1 MVYLCEA
8 MIGCLV
14 IGESWA
20 AKAIAKYMGHIAV
33 PPERAKAHLIFE
45 DPLVVI
51 HADTCPTLDSSLG
64 AWEWVLYTLAMRRLF
79 NKSHWIQH
87 SPIEVLSGAARQRPY
102 GAAAEVRPLG
112 FVGQIGAA
120 LEWGLRSLDL
130 DFAIVRSGLL
140 YDDAPGHL
148 LRWAVD
154 LVRTGFGQAPSE
166 IVSPTPVDLFAKAI
180 ENLAHSRNEGIYHA
194 ACQGQ
199 ASYRD
204 IIRTTATHMEMSTP
218 IVDYYSG
225 PIAPVNLSLTS
236 TTKLGRWQDV
246 YLARLGDLTNPS

>member
-1 MVYLCEA
+1 

-14 IGESWA
+14 IGESWVA
-20 AKAIAKYMGHIAV
+20 HAIAKYMGHIAV

-79 NKSHWIQH
+79 NKGHWIQH
-87 SPIEVLSGAARQRPY
+87 SPIEVLAGAARQRPY

-154 LVRTGFGQAPSE
+154 LVRTGFGQAPEE
-166 IVSPTPVDLFAKAI
+166 IVSPTPIDLFAKAI

-199 ASYRD
+199 ASYQD
-204 IIRTTATHMEMSTP
+204 IIRATATHMEMPTP
-218 IVDYYSG
+218 IVDYGSDL
-225 PIAPVNLSLTS
+225 PANLSLTS